1 MTTAR
6 VLTAPAPAPAPRS
19 GQGPVP
25 LGPLDAPAERDAE
38 EITRGRTP
46 DWSFAGIPLS
56 HGDTAESID
65 VRVDGEARRARDLLA
80 HDGEETAIAAALAGA
95 PDARIHTGP
104 AAADTARRAG
114 ANALTTGA
122 DILFAAGRFAPHT
135 TEGAALLAHEL
146 RHVAQRHHGDRALAR
161 RQGRPGAV
169 AVPATTL
176 TGLPEGDRKRI
187 QAITDAPLTVTGV
200 DESFAANAKPETL
213 PAGTTLAIDASALA
227 VPADGLRN
235 IIARLIDA
243 TPSALPKNT
252 TMTLQLALGKHGGVD
267 GLYRLTYHSPPVPT
281 GGKAADRVLVEQLGA
296 ATAPP
301 GQAVPPAPEPGKQ
314 APPDPVAT
322 KLTNAGITHSLTGAR
337 LESLRG
343 AVSLVP
349 ASQLAIVKDLAIVVG
364 TPKKAGEDGEYDSE
378 THTVTLKASIFSAND
393 LRASEGTRAVSY
405 ATQVILHEIG
415 HAIDFAPLRAAQ
427 STFLA
432 AGRAQNATLAAN
444 TDAKGQY
451 PLGGKEEK
459 AIKAAAA
466 ATKTAKES
474 LQKTRGRSGATA
486 FVDAANTVGFGVK
499 GAATGAP
506 FREAVKKDGVAVT
519 KYGETDWSEAYAE
532 AFAIYTSSPEV
543 LRSLRPA
550 TFDFL
555 KRTLP

>member
-6 VLTAPAPAPAPRS
+6 VLTAPAPAPATRS
-19 GQGPVP
+19 VQGPVP
-25 LGPLDAPAERDAE
+25 LGRVDAPAERDAE
-38 EITRGRTP
+38 EIPHGRMP

-56 HGDTAESID
+56 HGDTVESID
-65 VRVDGEARRARDLLA
+65 VRVDGQGRRARDLLS
-80 HDGEETAIAAALAGA
+80 HDGEASAIAAPLADA

-114 ANALTTGA
+114 AHALTTGA
-122 DILFAAGRFAPHT
+122 DILFAAGRFAPRT

-146 RHVAQRHHGDRALAR
+146 RHVAQQHRGDRAIAR
-161 RQGRPGAV
+161 RQGKPGAV
-169 AVPATTL
+169 AAPATTL

-187 QAITDAPLTVTGV
+187 QAITDTPLTVTGV
-200 DESFAANAKPETL
+200 HESFDPNAKPELL
-213 PAGTTLAIDASALA
+213 PAGTTLAIDASARA
-227 VPADGLRN
+227 VPAGGLRN

-252 TMTLQLALGKHGGVD
+252 TMTLRLALGKHGGVD
-267 GLYRLTYHSPPVPT
+267 GLYRLTYHSPPVPP
-281 GGKAADRVLVEQLGA
+281 GGKAADRVLVEQLGP

-301 GQAVPPAPEPGKQ
+301 DQAVPSAPEPGKQ

-343 AVSLVP
+343 AVSLIP

-364 TPKKAGEDGEYDSE
+364 TPKKAGEDGDYDSE
-378 THTVTLKASIFSAND
+378 THTVTLKASIFSASD
-393 LRASEGTRAVSY
+393 IRASEKTRAVSY

-427 STFLA
+427 ATFLA
-432 AGRAQNATLAAN
+432 AGRAQNATVAAN
-444 TDAKGQY
+444 TDANGHF
-451 PLGGKEEK
+451 PLGGKEQK
-459 AIKAAAA
+459 AIEAAAA

-474 LQKTRGRSGATA
+474 LQKTRGRSGVTA
-486 FVDAANTVGFGVK
+486 SVDATNTVSFGVK
-499 GAATGAP
+499 GAAAGAP
-506 FREAVKKDGVAVT
+506 FREAVKKDGVAVS
-519 KYGETDWSEAYAE
+519 KYGQTDWSEAYAE
-532 AFAIYTSSPEV
+532 AFALYTSSPEV
-543 LRSLRPA
+543 LQSLRPA

-555 KRTLP
+555 KKALP